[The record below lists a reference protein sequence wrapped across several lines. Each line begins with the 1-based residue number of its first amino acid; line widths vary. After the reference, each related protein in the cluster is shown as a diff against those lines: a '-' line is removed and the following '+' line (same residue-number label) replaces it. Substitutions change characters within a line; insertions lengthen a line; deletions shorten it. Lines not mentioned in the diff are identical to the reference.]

1 MIASDGRILAREAA
15 MTTFAAGTIAA
26 VLLWAG
32 PPGVD
37 LAAHAY
43 QRTLLAHHGFVLW
56 NNFWYAGRYSFV
68 TYSFIYYP
76 LAVVFG
82 IKALALATICAAA
95 LAFTLLVW
103 REWGPVGRL
112 SSRTFAVL
120 WAGIA
125 LSAAFP
131 FALGVALALL
141 GLTAMQRG
149 RLRLF
154 AVLVLLTLLASPLA
168 FLLLVVLLAGVGR
181 LDPDRGSTS
190 ASSRPS
196 SASPC
201 CSRSRSTG
209 SSPAAAAS
217 RSAPG
222 TSCRRCCSAC
232 SGSSITRD
240 VPKARPLRGIFWIY
254 LAVCLAA
261 YLVPSALGSNVERL
275 RYAALPIVLLAVSL
289 RRWRPGVADD
299 HRRRARD
306 GLERHAARLQLRAGP
321 VRPGGHP
328 GVLGLD
334 RRRTCIPTSARA
346 SASRRSTRPTTG
358 RRSTCPSNGIP
369 IVRGWYRQADFPEN
383 ELLYDAKLSPGHY
396 RAWLRQLGVR
406 YVVISD
412 APPDY
417 SSQVEA
423 QLIRSG
429 RSGLVPVFRA
439 AARDRL
445 RGAARAPARHRAGPR
460 ERPVAVAEPGGA
472 RDQQARQVPRR
483 AALVAVL
490 GDAAG
495 LRLARGRRHGAAER
509 PPSGPRPAELQPDD
523 RERARDAGGRLRPAP
538 LWVGGLTAVRCRA

>member
-1 MIASDGRILAREAA
+1 VIASDGRILAREAA
-15 MTTFAAGTIAA
+15 MTTFAAGMIAA

-43 QRTLLAHHGFVLW
+43 QRTLLAHDGFVLW

-149 RLRLF
+149 RVRLF

-168 FLLLVVLLAGVGR
+168 FLLLVVMLVGVGV
-181 LDPDRGSTS
+181 STRIHGRHFRFIATVVGLS
-190 ASSRPS
+190 VLFEVALYRIFPGGGRF
-196 SASPC
+196 PF
-201 CSRSRSTG
+201 G
-209 SSPAAAAS
+209 PWNLVPAVLFCVF
-217 RSAPG
+217 G
-222 TSCRRCCSAC
+222 IV
-232 SGSSITRD
+232 ITRD
-240 VPKARPLRGIFWIY
+240 VPTARPLRGIFWIY
-254 LAVCLAA
+254 LAACLVA
-261 YLVPSALGSNVERL
+261 YIVPSALGSNVERL

-289 RRWRPGVADD
+289 RRWRPAWLMITGVVLATVWNVTPLASSFAQARSDPAGTPAYWASTVSYLHSHLSPSFRVEAVDTAD
-299 HRRRARD
+299 HWPAEY
-306 GLERHAARLQLRAGP
+306 LPA
-321 VRPGGHP
+321 
-328 GVLGLD
+328 
-334 RRRTCIPTSARA
+334 
-346 SASRRSTRPTTG
+346 
-358 RRSTCPSNGIP
+358 NGIP

-417 SSQVEA
+417 SSRVEA

-439 AARDRL
+439 RHVTVYVVPHARPLVTGPGLASVQWLWPTRAVIAISTPGRYRVAL
-445 RGAARAPARHRAGPR
+445 RWSPYWATPQGCVSRGADGMVRLSVRRPGLVQLSFSPTISSGLETLAG
-460 ERPVAVAEPGGA
+460 VS
-472 RDQQARQVPRR
+472 DRR
-483 AALVAVL
+483 
-490 GDAAG
+490 
-495 LRLARGRRHGAAER
+495 
-509 PPSGPRPAELQPDD
+509 
-523 RERARDAGGRLRPAP
+523 
-538 LWVGGLTAVRCRA
+538 RCG

>member
-1 MIASDGRILAREAA
+1 VIASDGRILAREAA

-43 QRTLLAHHGFVLW
+43 QRTLLAHDGFVLW

-103 REWGPVGRL
+103 REWGPVGRI
-112 SSRTFAVL
+112 SSRTFAVV
-120 WAGIA
+120 WSGIA

-149 RLRLF
+149 RVPLF

-168 FLLLVVLLAGVGR
+168 FLLLVVLLAGVGLSTR
-181 LDPDRGSTS
+181 IRGRHFRIIAAVVGLSVLFEV
-190 ASSRPS
+190 ALYRIFP
-196 SASPC
+196 
-201 CSRSRSTG
+201 G
-209 SSPAAAAS
+209 SGRFPFGPWNLLPAVLFCVF
-217 RSAPG
+217 G
-222 TSCRRCCSAC
+222 IV
-232 SGSSITRD
+232 ITRG
-240 VPKARPLRGIFWIY
+240 VPTARPLRGIFWIY

-261 YLVPSALGSNVERL
+261 YIVPSALGSNVERL

-289 RRWRPGVADD
+289 RRWRPAWLMITGVVLATVWNVTPLASSFAQARSDPAGTPVYWASTVSYLHSHLSPSFRVEAVDTAD
-299 HRRRARD
+299 HWPAEY
-306 GLERHAARLQLRAGP
+306 L
-321 VRPGGHP
+321 
-328 GVLGLD
+328 
-334 RRRTCIPTSARA
+334 
-346 SASRRSTRPTTG
+346 
-358 RRSTCPSNGIP
+358 PSNGIP

-383 ELLYDAKLSPGHY
+383 ELLYDAKLSPGQY
-396 RAWLRQLGVR
+396 RSWLRRLGVR

-417 SSQVEA
+417 SSKVEA

-439 AARDRL
+439 RHVTVYAVPHARPLVTGPGLASVQWLWPSRAVL
-445 RGAARAPARHRAGPR
+445 ALSRPGRYRVALRWSPYWVTPQGCVSRGADGMVRLSVRRPGLVQLSFSPTISSGLETLAG
-460 ERPVAVAEPGGA
+460 VS
-472 RDQQARQVPRR
+472 DRR
-483 AALVAVL
+483 
-490 GDAAG
+490 
-495 LRLARGRRHGAAER
+495 
-509 PPSGPRPAELQPDD
+509 
-523 RERARDAGGRLRPAP
+523 
-538 LWVGGLTAVRCRA
+538 RCG